1 MLMDCLLV
9 SPTGL
14 DNPGDIPL
22 EGKLSQADPAHVE
35 LSVIG
40 PRPATERTP
49 MILPDLKFIQ
59 PFGLHH

>member
-22 EGKLSQADPAHVE
+22 EGKLSQTDPAHVE

-40 PRPATERTP
+40 PGPATERTS
-49 MILPDLKFIQ
+49 MILSDLEFTR